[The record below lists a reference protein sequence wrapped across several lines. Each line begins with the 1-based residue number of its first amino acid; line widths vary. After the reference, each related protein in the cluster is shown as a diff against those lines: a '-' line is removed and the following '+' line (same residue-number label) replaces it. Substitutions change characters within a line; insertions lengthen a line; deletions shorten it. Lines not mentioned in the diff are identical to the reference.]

1 MMKKLIGKKRK
12 RENSC
17 FFPEKLFNI
26 LQNKNNQSIINWDKE
41 GKVVVIE
48 NKFKFSKLLEKYF
61 KGQNHD
67 SFIRQLN
74 LYGFE
79 KLVNIQKSDKE
90 CFSLENF
97 TKNSSLE
104 EIRQI
109 KRKKMKN
116 NKSIKIDNIGN
127 KDEKYIK
134 ENNEKIDEI
143 LNQIKN
149 EKDDYIIIEKY
160 KSIIQDDKIDINKKF
175 IANILKYLNKKK
187 EELRRISNNLNRDIK
202 KLKFSALASNFDI
215 NKNEIELNNY
225 KKSLYDSKIV
235 FNRNV
240 TNELTIKKP
249 LNLIKNNSFRIL
261 PKNDNSSF
269 NKCILNALN
278 TKDSLKVSI
287 FSSASETPE
296 FFKKSYNS
304 EIKFD

>member
-12 RENSC
+12 RETSC

-61 KGQNHD
+61 KGQNYD

-175 IANILKYLNKKK
+175 ITNILKYLNKKK
-187 EELRRISNNLNRDIK
+187 EELRRISNKLNCDIK

-235 FNRNV
+235 FNRNS

-269 NKCILNALN
+269 NKYILNALN

>member
-1 MMKKLIGKKRK
+1 MNSLIGKKRK
-12 RENSC
+12 RETSC

-61 KGQNHD
+61 KGQNYD

-79 KLVNIQKSDKE
+79 KLVNIKKSDKE

-143 LNQIKN
+143 LLLKNINQ
-149 EKDDYIIIEKY
+149 
-160 KSIIQDDKIDINKKF
+160 
-175 IANILKYLNKKK
+175 
-187 EELRRISNNLNRDIK
+187 
-202 KLKFSALASNFDI
+202 
-215 NKNEIELNNY
+215 
-225 KKSLYDSKIV
+225 
-235 FNRNV
+235 
-240 TNELTIKKP
+240 
-249 LNLIKNNSFRIL
+249 
-261 PKNDNSSF
+261 
-269 NKCILNALN
+269 
-278 TKDSLKVSI
+278 
-287 FSSASETPE
+287 
-296 FFKKSYNS
+296 
-304 EIKFD
+304 